1 MDRSRFGQGGLFAA
15 GAAIAVA
22 AAMAVSGADGARAA
36 ADHAIYA
43 RDANGPCYSTSATAT
58 TCAVGEQGDVS
69 IATGD
74 SVTWHITSSGHN
86 AASSNDVAADP
97 AWTGYASAFSPGD
110 YTYTFSQPGSY
121 QFICEAHPGQMKG
134 TITVTG
140 DPVGT
145 PTATA
150 TATATVTPT
159 ATATATTQPGG
170 GGQTPAPGGTS
181 DKTRPTV
188 RSLQLKALKHA
199 ARVTFRLSENATVT
213 IRIKRG
219 TKVLKT
225 ARVQLRKGLHRL
237 TLRSAKLRTGRYTI
251 DISARD
257 ASGNRSKLAA
267 KSLRMRR

>member
-15 GAAIAVA
+15 GAAVAVA
-22 AAMAVSGADGARAA
+22 AAMAISSADGARAA
-36 ADHAIYA
+36 ADHGIYS
-43 RDANGPCYSTSATAT
+43 RDANGPCYSTSASAT
-58 TCAVGEQGDVS
+58 TCAVGEVGDVS

-74 SVTWHITSSGHN
+74 SVTWHITSNGHN

-97 AWTGYASAFSPGD
+97 AWAGYTSAFSPGD

-145 PTATA
+145 PPPSTPTPSPTA
-150 TATATVTPT
+150 T

-181 DKTRPTV
+181 DTTRPTV
-188 RSLQLKALKHA
+188 RSLKLKALKHA
-199 ARVTFRLSENATVT
+199 TRVTFRLSEKATVT
-213 IRIKRG
+213 IRVKRG
-219 TKVLKT
+219 KKVLKS
-225 ARVQLRKGLHRL
+225 ASLQLRKGIHRV
-237 TLRSAKLRTGRYTI
+237 TLRSAKLRKGRYTV
-251 DISARD
+251 DIRARD
-257 ASGNRSKLAA
+257 AAGNRSKLAA
-267 KSLRMRR
+267 KSLRLRQ